1 MSKIL
6 NLVKNET
13 KYIKLLEENKDF
25 IQKHPEIQEDLELF
39 KIELEKD
46 IKEILIAYENN
57 INKIFYQIDSKYKH
71 KNINFCVSLY
81 SIMKRKLELLKK

>member
-46 IKEILIAYENN
+46 IKEILITYENN
-57 INKIFYQIDSKYKH
+57 MNNVFDKIDSKYKYE
-71 KNINFCVSLY
+71 NRNFCIGLY
-81 SIMKRKLELLKK
+81 SIMQRKLELLKK